1 MSPKFIRIV
10 HLLTLFL
17 TDFFHVIIILPLPI
31 PIIQMFCKILTYD
44 LRGCQ
49 LQEEAGDG
57 GVGRAQQ
64 LCEALD
70 GVVCA
75 GSCNN
80 TFYKEVECKW
90 TNEYQFDTA
99 LLLSV
104 FLGMF
109 GADR

>member
-1 MSPKFIRIV
+1 
-10 HLLTLFL
+10 
-17 TDFFHVIIILPLPI
+17 
-31 PIIQMFCKILTYD
+31 MFCKILTYV